1 MRRLIFGSLPFL
13 VLVLMNAPALR
24 AEKPSNNSSD
34 SPTLNTPS
42 SLSDT
47 PALDAPSS
55 NEDITPFNLVGLAY
69 QGLFKDQ
76 GIPSADSLIT
86 DYQTGKISALDVVKG
101 AVEAQ
106 RLSPDFLND
115 SEYIAAVGNQLD
127 GLSSGS
133 NKR

>member
-13 VLVLMNAPALR
+13 VLVLMNATALR

-55 NEDITPFNLVGLAY
+55 NEDITPFNLV
-69 QGLFKDQ
+69 
-76 GIPSADSLIT
+76 
-86 DYQTGKISALDVVKG
+86 
-101 AVEAQ
+101 
-106 RLSPDFLND
+106 
-115 SEYIAAVGNQLD
+115 
-127 GLSSGS
+127 
-133 NKR
+133 